1 METIPNKDYSYAG
14 TKSPLFT
21 VFSNEPLLST
31 KDKLLTLETLQKS
44 LDLKEMMEN
53 FASLVASF
61 IRPFNIRFQSAF
73 GFFSLS
79 KSLQSNF
86 TRNFNL
92 DSSGTSP
99 RLGTMTYQSE
109 TPFTANEDKLLTELH
124 QLLQPTL
131 KHALRFSELSSMVY
145 KDYLTNIGNRAYY
158 DETIFHAIEQSN
170 RTNLGLSLMVLDI
183 NEFKPIN
190 DTYGHS
196 KGDQV
201 LNAFAQVLTKS
212 IRTSDFVFRLGGDE
226 FVIILQPST
235 LCSIAKVQQ
244 RIKQEIESNI
254 LLKELNFS
262 ASFGFSHWEI
272 GTSASELFDQ
282 ADQHLYQ
289 NKALARAQR

>member
-1 METIPNKDYSYAG
+1 MESIPNKEYSYNG
-14 TKSPLFT
+14 TKSPIFT

-31 KDKLLTLETLQKS
+31 KDKLFTLETLQKS
-44 LDLKEMMEN
+44 LDLKEIMEN

-79 KSLQSNF
+79 KSLPSNF

-92 DSSGTSP
+92 DSADHSP

-109 TPFTANEDKLLTELH
+109 TPITATEDKLLAELH

-145 KDYLTNIGNRAYY
+145 KDHLTNIGNRAYY
-158 DETIFHAIEQSN
+158 EETIFHAIEQSN

-183 NEFKPIN
+183 NKFKPIN
-190 DTYGHS
+190 DTYGHT

-226 FVIILQPST
+226 FVVILQPSAS
-235 LCSIAKVQQ
+235 CSVSKVQQ
-244 RIKQEIESNI
+244 RILQEIDKNS
-254 LLKELNFS
+254 LLKELDFS
-262 ASFGFSHWEI
+262 ASYGFSHWEI
-272 GTSASELFDQ
+272 GTTASQLFDQ

-289 NKALARAQR
+289 NKALDRAQR